1 LKVYFTLPLTFGG
14 MCSCRLLRGGM
25 GFCPRAGCG
34 DFSGSRNHREV
45 QKP

>member
-1 LKVYFTLPLTFGG
+1 MPHNVRRYVHVAEALGWHGFLPT
-14 MCSCRLLRGGM
+14 CA
-25 GFCPRAGCG
+25 GFG

>member
-1 LKVYFTLPLTFGG
+1 MCMLPQLG
-14 MCSCRLLRGGM
+14 GGM
-25 GFCPRAGCG
+25 GFCHRAGCG